1 MRAFKFKVEQYLKK
15 YRRSLSY
22 HQEKIWRDKIVITE
36 KAICRSK
43 KELENKFQAPAK
55 EEDEMN
61 PAVEEM
67 IDAAQADE
75 VPTEKLLEPP
85 AEEMANLK
93 RSMNR
98 GSIKKGSRRKKKF
111 QIKITESESKI
122 VHNGTKEVC

>member
-1 MRAFKFKVEQYLKK
+1 M
-15 YRRSLSY
+15 
-22 HQEKIWRDKIVITE
+22 ITE
-36 KAICRSK
+36 KAIYRYK
-43 KELENKFQAPAK
+43 REFENKLKGPAK
-55 EEDEMN
+55 EE
-61 PAVEEM
+61 VEINLVLKEM